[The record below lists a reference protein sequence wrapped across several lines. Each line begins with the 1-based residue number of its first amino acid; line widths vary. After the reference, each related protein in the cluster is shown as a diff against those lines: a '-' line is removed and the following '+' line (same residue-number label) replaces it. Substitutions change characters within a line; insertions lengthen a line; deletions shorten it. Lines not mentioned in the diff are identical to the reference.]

1 MGIKSFFIKKKSNKR
16 NFLIINYLVRVIM
29 KSQNLAYGSIDENLF

>member
-16 NFLIINYLVRVIM
+16 KFWIINYLVRVIM
-29 KSQNLAYGSIDENLF
+29 KSQNFAYGSIDENLS